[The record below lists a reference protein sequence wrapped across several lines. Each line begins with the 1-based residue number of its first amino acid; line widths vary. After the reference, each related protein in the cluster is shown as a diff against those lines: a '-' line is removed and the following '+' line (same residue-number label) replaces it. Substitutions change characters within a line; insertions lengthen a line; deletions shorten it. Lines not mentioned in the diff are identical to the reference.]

1 MTFSLTI
8 GWWLVPLLL
17 AAALFTWAFWDRPS
31 ERGGFFPDL
40 GPLVRGAVA
49 LIGSLVGLVVY
60 LLVLLVTK

>member
-1 MTFSLTI
+1 MSVTLTL
-8 GWWLVPLLL
+8 GWWIVPLLY
-17 AAALFTWAFWDRPS
+17 AVALFAWAFWGRPS

-60 LLVLLVTK
+60 LVILLLS